1 MSSQSGALVESN
13 SFALTSKGQDKQM
26 GRSQLRP
33 NESVETEAIQRFL
46 SICLK
51 QFFICSQDAYGSEE
65 SGSSPADSANVSQL
79 VPKRGTN

>member
-1 MSSQSGALVESN
+1 MSSQSGALVESK

-26 GRSQLRP
+26 GKSQLRP

-51 QFFICSQDAYGSEE
+51 QFFICSQDGSEE

-79 VPKRGTN
+79 VPRRGTN

>member
-1 MSSQSGALVESN
+1 MSSESGALVESK

-26 GRSQLRP
+26 GRSQLPP

-51 QFFICSQDAYGSEE
+51 QFFICSQDGSEE
-65 SGSSPADSANVSQL
+65 SSSPTDSAKVSQL
-79 VPKRGTN
+79 VPRRGTN

>member
-1 MSSQSGALVESN
+1 MSSQSGALIESK
-13 SFALTSKGQDKQM
+13 SFAIPSKGQDKQM

-51 QFFICSQDAYGSEE
+51 QFFICSQDGSEE
-65 SGSSPADSANVSQL
+65 SGSSPADSANVSPL
-79 VPKRGTN
+79 VPRRGTN